1 MSIQQTTSR
10 VTVPQL
16 SGQKGQRKIV
26 ALTAHSSVFA
36 RLMDPHLDFI
46 LIGDSTAMVAYG
58 LPNTLAITVQQIAAH
73 SAAVVRAT
81 SHACIVADMP
91 FGSYQQSPEQAFE
104 NAAYLLASGG
114 ADAVKLEGGRAM
126 APTIEFLVERGIP
139 VLAHVGLMPQYV
151 NTMGGY
157 KAQGMTDAAA
167 TKVHSDALAVANA
180 GAFAVVLEG
189 VKEAV
194 AANITTEIN
203 IPTIGIGASAAC
215 DGQIL
220 VTEDM
225 LGLNGDKVPRFV
237 KRYADLATDLTQA
250 VQRYADEV
258 RQGSFP
264 EQKHCFGVKT
274 PPTTGNQ

>member
-1 MSIQQTTSR
+1 MAR

-16 SGQKGQRKIV
+16 AAQKGHRKIV
-26 ALTAHSSVFA
+26 ALTAHNSVFA
-36 RLMDPHLDFI
+36 RLMDEFLDFI

-58 LPNTLAITVQQIAAH
+58 LPNTLAITVEQIAAH
-73 SAAVVRAT
+73 SAAVVRST

-91 FGSYQQSPEQAFE
+91 FGSYQKSCEQAFE
-104 NAAYLLASGG
+104 NAAHLLAAGG
-114 ADAVKLEGGRAM
+114 ADAVKLEGGQAM
-126 APTIEFLVERGIP
+126 AATIEFLVARGVP
-139 VLAHVGLMPQYV
+139 VLAHVGLMPQHV

-157 KAQGMTDAAA
+157 KAQGMSAEGAAQVRA
-167 TKVHSDALAVANA
+167 DALAVANA
-180 GAFAVVLEG
+180 GAFGVVLEG
-189 VKEAV
+189 VRQEV
-194 AANITTEIN
+194 AAAITAELK

-237 KRYADLATDLTQA
+237 KRYADLANEVKKA

-258 RQGSFP
+258 RAGSFP
-264 EQKHCFGVKT
+264 EDKHCFGVKK
-274 PPTTGNQ
+274 PPNQ